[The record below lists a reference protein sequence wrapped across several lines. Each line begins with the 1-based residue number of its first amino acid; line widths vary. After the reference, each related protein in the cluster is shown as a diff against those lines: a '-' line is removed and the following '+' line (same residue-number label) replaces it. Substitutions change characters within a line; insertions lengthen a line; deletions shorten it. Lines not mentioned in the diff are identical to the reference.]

1 MRKIIATGK
10 GGAGKTTIVATLSR
24 LLAMQGFRVLVIDTD
39 PSMNLAMSLGVPFS
53 MIRTL
58 AEDKQEIKEQL
69 YDEEY
74 DTDEYD
80 ESKQGTNTTGT

>member
-39 PSMNLAMSLGVPFS
+39 PSMNPVSYTHLDVYKRQDLPWSDYVP
-53 MIRTL
+53 
-58 AEDKQEIKEQL
+58 
-69 YDEEY
+69 
-74 DTDEYD
+74 
-80 ESKQGTNTTGT
+80 